1 MDDSLAQELAR
12 RLHEAERRRQPIPP
26 ITDSYPE
33 LGVADAYQVQRALI
47 ALKLR
52 DGAQVVGWKIGLTS
66 RPMQEMFGIDTPDF
80 GHLLDSMAL
89 RPGER
94 LSCSLLI
101 APRVE
106 PEVAFVLGRDLQ
118 GPGVGRDEVL
128 AATERVAVALEVIDS
143 RIEGWRIRLADTIA
157 DNASSARF
165 VLGEGG
171 RPPQG
176 LDLAGLRLELLV
188 DGRVAAAGTGAAVLG
203 HPAEAVAWLCNTLCQ
218 FGEGLRR
225 GQVVL
230 SGAVAAAVDLGP
242 GRTFLARCPELG
254 EVSLETA

>member
-1 MDDSLAQELAR
+1 MDDALAQAL
-12 RLHEAERRRQPIPP
+12 AERLYQAERQRVAVPP
-26 ITDSYPE
+26 LTEQFPQMS
-33 LGVADAYQVQRALI
+33 VAEAYRVQRALV

-52 DGAQVVGWKIGLTS
+52 DGARVVGWKIGLIS

-80 GHLLDSMAL
+80 GHLLDGMAL
-89 RPGER
+89 ASGAR
-94 LSCSLLI
+94 LPCSQLI

-106 PEVAFVLGRDLQ
+106 PELAFVLGRDLQ
-118 GPGVGRDEVL
+118 GPGVARDDVL

-176 LDLAGLRLELLV
+176 LDLASLRLELLV
-188 DGRVAAAGTGAAVLG
+188 DGEVVAEGTGAAVLG
-203 HPAEAVAWLCNTLCQ
+203 HPAEAVAWLCNTLAQ
-218 FGEGLRR
+218 FGEALRQ

-230 SGAVAAAVDLGP
+230 SGAVAPAVDLAP
-242 GRTFLARCPELG
+242 GRSFRARCPELG
-254 EVSLETA
+254 QVTLETV